1 MRDLQ
6 GPHPDPRPHALHHPT
21 ARRHG
26 QRKLRR
32 WTAVGGLAVVGLTA
46 ATVGLA
52 YKASADE
59 NAARNAQK
67 QRVIAEYHRR
77 QAIQTSNL
85 ATVRA
90 EQRTLARTLAREH
103 ALIVT
108 RRRQRE
114 QQLQAIQVAQAA
126 AAAAAARS
134 ALYASARVA
143 AGPARTTAPAR
154 PARAPRPSA
163 TAAAAASGGS

>member
-1 MRDLQ
+1 MRDLH
-6 GPHPDPRPHALHHPT
+6 GPDPDRRPRSRALHHPA

-32 WTAVGGLAVVGLTA
+32 WTAIGGLAVAGLTA

-52 YKASADE
+52 YKASTDD

-67 QRVIAEYHRR
+67 QRVLAEYQRR

-85 ATVRA
+85 AKVRA
-90 EQRTLARTLAREH
+90 EQRALARRLAQER
-103 ALIVT
+103 ALLVT
-108 RRRQRE
+108 RRRQRQ
-114 QQLQAIQVAQAA
+114 QQLHTIQVAQAA
-126 AAAAAARS
+126 SAAAARS

-143 AGPARTTAPAR
+143 PAATRAR
-154 PARAPRPSA
+154 PAATPRAAAAR
-163 TAAAAASGGS
+163 AAAASGGS

>member
-6 GPHPDPRPHALHHPT
+6 GPHPDPRPTSLHHPT

-32 WTAVGGLAVVGLTA
+32 WTAIGGLAVAGLTA

-59 NAARNAQK
+59 NATRNAQK
-67 QRVIAEYHRR
+67 QRVVSEYQRR
-77 QAIQTSNL
+77 RAIQTANL

-90 EQRTLARTLAREH
+90 EQRTLARTLARER
-103 ALIVT
+103 ALFAT
-108 RRRQRE
+108 RRRQRQ

-134 ALYASARVA
+134 TLYASARVSTA
-143 AGPARTTAPAR
+143 PARRAAPAR
-154 PARAPRPSA
+154 PATAPRAS
-163 TAAAAASGGS
+163 AAAASGGS

>member
-6 GPHPDPRPHALHHPT
+6 GPHPDPRPTSLHHPT

-32 WTAVGGLAVVGLTA
+32 WTAIGGLAVTGLTA

-59 NAARNAQK
+59 NATRNAQK
-67 QRVIAEYHRR
+67 QRVVSEYQRR
-77 QAIQTSNL
+77 RAIQTANL

-90 EQRTLARTLAREH
+90 EQRTLARTLARER
-103 ALIVT
+103 ALIAT
-108 RRRQRE
+108 RRRQR
-114 QQLQAIQVAQAA
+114 QLQLQAIQVAQ
-126 AAAAAARS
+126 AAAAARS
-134 ALYASARVA
+134 ALYASARVSTA
-143 AGPARTTAPAR
+143 PARRAAPAR
-154 PARAPRPSA
+154 PATAPRAS
-163 TAAAAASGGS
+163 AAAASGGS

>member
-6 GPHPDPRPHALHHPT
+6 GPHPDPRPTALHHPT
-21 ARRHG
+21 ARHHG

-32 WTAVGGLAVVGLTA
+32 WTAIGGLAVTGLTA

-59 NAARNAQK
+59 NATRNAQK
-67 QRVIAEYHRR
+67 QRVVSEYQRR
-77 QAIQTSNL
+77 QAIQTANL

-90 EQRTLARTLAREH
+90 EQRTLARTLARER
-103 ALIVT
+103 ALIAT
-108 RRRQRE
+108 RRRQRA
-114 QQLQAIQVAQAA
+114 QQFQAIQVAQAA

-134 ALYASARVA
+134 AVYASARVSA
-143 AGPARTTAPAR
+143 APARSTAPAR
-154 PARAPRPSA
+154 PAAAPRR
-163 TAAAAASGGS
+163 TAAGADTASGGS